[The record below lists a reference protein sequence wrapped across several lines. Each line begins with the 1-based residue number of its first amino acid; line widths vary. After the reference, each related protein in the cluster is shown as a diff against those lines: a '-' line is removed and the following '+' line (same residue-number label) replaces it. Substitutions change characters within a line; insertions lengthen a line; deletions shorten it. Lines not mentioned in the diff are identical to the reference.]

1 MNVSRTTRALEDIES
16 CLYWSAE
23 NFGIPAAHRYRVLLE
38 VALLAILE
46 APELTGSKPIEGF
59 GGQMRAYHIRHSRKE
74 APVGGLIVKNPR
86 HFIVYRTT
94 DTGSIELLRVLHDCM
109 DFDSNLKTNGGLS

>member
-1 MNVSRTTRALEDIES
+1 MNVIRTAKALEDIES
-16 CLYWSAE
+16 CLFWSAE

-46 APELTGSKPIEGF
+46 DPELPGSKLIEGF
-59 GGQMRAYHIRHSRKE
+59 SGKVRAYHIRHSRKE
-74 APVGGLIVKNPR
+74 APVGGLIVKIPR

-94 DTGSIELLRVLHDCM
+94 GTRSIELLRVLHDRM
-109 DFDSNLKTNGGLS
+109 DFESNLNEEGG